1 MPDGVKRP
9 IRVLIA
15 GLASSCTGP
24 LSDIVLTS
32 PDIGQVDLVSTL
44 KEAVEL
50 LERKAPDVFV
60 VEIPLEDGI
69 YPSVLRRAAKRNPGL
84 SIVAVASRGDAQVL
98 LQAAFLGASAF
109 VRRDTLPR
117 TLVSIIRRVYQG
129 EESIGF
135 NVSAEH
141 RLVADVN
148 LFARGP
154 VESIVE
160 KSEILSPLS
169 QQQHKV
175 LTAAAQ
181 GLTNNE
187 IGKLLGLRE
196 QTVKNYMTVILK
208 RTGTQGRVQAV
219 VRALKDGWIDLGE
232 HVG

>member
-1 MPDGVKRP
+1 MLDGVKQP

-15 GLASSCTGP
+15 GLASSFAVP
-24 LSDIVLTS
+24 LTDIVLTS
-32 PDIGQVDLVSTL
+32 PDIGRVDLVPTL

-50 LERKAPDVFV
+50 LESKAPDVFV
-60 VEIPLEDGI
+60 VEIPLEEGI

-84 SIVAVASRGDAQVL
+84 SIVAVASRSDAQFL

-109 VRRDTLPR
+109 VRKDTPPES
-117 TLVSIIRRVYQG
+117 LVSVIRRVFHG
-129 EESIGF
+129 EEPIEF
-135 NVSAEH
+135 NVSAKH
-141 RLVADVN
+141 GLVADVTR
-148 LFARGP
+148 FVRGP
-154 VESIVE
+154 VEPMLE
-160 KSEILSPLS
+160 KSGMLSPLS

-232 HVG
+232 NIG

>member
-1 MPDGVKRP
+1 MTDGVKRP

-15 GLASSCTGP
+15 GLTSIFTGP
-24 LSDIVLTS
+24 LTDIALTL
-32 PDIGQVDLVSTL
+32 PDIGQVDLVPTL

-50 LERKAPDVFV
+50 LESKAPDVFV
-60 VEIPLEDGI
+60 VEIPLEEGI
-69 YPSVLRRAAKRNPGL
+69 YPSVLRRAANRNLGV
-84 SIVAVASRGDAQVL
+84 SIVAVASRGDAQLL

-109 VRRDTLPR
+109 VRRDTLPSS
-117 TLVSIIRRVYQG
+117 LASIIRRVVQG
-129 EESIGF
+129 EEPIGF
-135 NVSAEH
+135 NVSAKS
-141 RLVADVN
+141 RLVADVTRF
-148 LFARGP
+148 LRGP
-154 VESIVE
+154 VEPIVE
-160 KSEILSPLS
+160 KSAVLSRLS

-175 LTAAAQ
+175 LSAAAQ

-219 VRALKDGWIDLGE
+219 VRALRDGWIDLGD